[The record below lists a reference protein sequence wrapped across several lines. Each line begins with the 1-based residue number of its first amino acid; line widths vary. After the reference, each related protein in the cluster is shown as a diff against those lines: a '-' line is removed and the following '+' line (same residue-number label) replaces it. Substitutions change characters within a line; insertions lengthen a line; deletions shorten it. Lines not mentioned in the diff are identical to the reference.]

1 MTASIAVKAM
11 LTDITP
17 NRLEAWVLEAYK
29 GKQTGGWV
37 LEPYKGK
44 QAVGLGTN
52 GYWRLIKVNRL

>member
-1 MTASIAVKAM
+1 MLTASIAVKAM

-44 QAVGLGTN
+44 QAVGLGT
-52 GYWRLIKVNRL
+52 GGLKS

>member
-37 LEPYKGK
+37 L
-44 QAVGLGTN
+44 AVGLGN
-52 GYWRLIKVNRL
+52 GGLQR